1 MIIKSIKKYIVSFE
15 FLEGYLAKSNINIRI
30 AALEKYIPKGGVGV
44 ELGVFK
50 GRFSEA
56 LLKKTKPKLLY
67 LIDPWYQYEARWE
80 WASGDKSTI
89 NALRNILRKF
99 KKDIES
105 GLVKLYVDS
114 DIDIL
119 KRFQSNSLDWAYI
132 DSSHEYEHTTIELG
146 LLCQKIKKGGV
157 ITGDDW
163 YPDLHHKHHG
173 VYKAVQEFI
182 DSGKIILIYAGE
194 KDRQWV
200 TKNLCD

>member
-1 MIIKSIKKYIVSFE
+1 MTITGYITFP
-15 FLEGYLAKSNINIRI
+15 FLSLLMSSLFTLWARSAPAHITGTFLKPLFVVVWTS
-30 AALEKYIPKGGVGV
+30 KV
-44 ELGVFK
+44 
-50 GRFSEA
+50 

-67 LIDPWYQYEARWE
+67 LIDPWYQYEAQWE
-80 WASGDKSTI
+80 WATGDKSTI

-132 DSSHEYEHTTIELG
+132 DSSHEYEHTSIELG

-163 YPDLHHKHHG
+163 YPDPHHKHHG

-182 DSGKIILIYAGE
+182 DSGKIKLIYSGE

>member
-1 MIIKSIKKYIVSFE
+1 MIIKFIKKYIVRFE
-15 FLEGYLAKSNINIRI
+15 FLEGYLSKSNINIRI
-30 AALEKYIPKGGVGV
+30 AVLEKYIPKGGIGV

-50 GRFSEA
+50 GRFSEV
-56 LLKKTKPKLLY
+56 LLKNTKPKLLY
-67 LIDPWYQYEARWE
+67 LIDPWYQYEAQWE

-157 ITGDDW
+157 IAGDDW
-163 YPDLHHKHHG
+163 YPDPHHKHHG

-182 DSGKIILIYAGE
+182 DSGKIKLIYSGE